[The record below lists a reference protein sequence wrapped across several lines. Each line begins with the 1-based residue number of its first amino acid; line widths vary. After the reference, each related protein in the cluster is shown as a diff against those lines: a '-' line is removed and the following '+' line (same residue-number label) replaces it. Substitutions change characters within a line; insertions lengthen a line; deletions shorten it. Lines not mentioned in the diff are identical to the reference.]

1 MSSEHLLIFSVA
13 TGTPDMDSLRR
24 EFRSIES
31 TQRGP
36 YFRGY
41 CGEHASEHCG
51 VVQLAGSSPAEQ
63 GNCHPILLFINST
76 FWFIGLFPSDFG
88 ARERNRDR
96 LDEEARRMRAT
107 IVRSRPASTAYTRI
121 RGRRNATA
129 TPSTVQTLDFGGPLI
144 REQEVIDRLQVGEGV
159 SGTEMA
165 DLFEK
170 CTLCGHYFI
179 ASLLRLHI
187 RACAPDL

>member
-1 MSSEHLLIFSVA
+1 MPLLVNRVS
-13 TGTPDMDSLRR
+13 
-24 EFRSIES
+24 
-31 TQRGP
+31 
-36 YFRGY
+36 Y
-41 CGEHASEHCG
+41 
-51 VVQLAGSSPAEQ
+51 
-63 GNCHPILLFINST
+63 HPILLCINST
-76 FWFIGLFPSDFG
+76 FWFIDLFPSDFG

-96 LDEEARRMRAT
+96 LDEDARRLRAT

-129 TPSTVQTLDFGGPLI
+129 TSSTAQTLNFWGPSV
-144 REQEVIDRLQVGEGV
+144 REQGIMDRLQAGEEV

-170 CTLCGHYFI
+170 CTSCGHYFI